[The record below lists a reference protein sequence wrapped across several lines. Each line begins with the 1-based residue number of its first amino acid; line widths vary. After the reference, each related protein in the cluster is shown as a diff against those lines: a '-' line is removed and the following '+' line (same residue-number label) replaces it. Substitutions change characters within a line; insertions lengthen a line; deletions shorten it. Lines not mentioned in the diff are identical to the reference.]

1 MRRQATRR
9 RISVFNRVTT
19 ITFLATALI
28 SALLAAIGC
37 SGKAASVRQ
46 EKARALA
53 ASAPRTTVASIAT
66 MADAKPAPRDPVY
79 AKYSDPDYGVS
90 FRYPRNFA
98 LLDSADD
105 DADSDRVLSWQ
116 QAKEAGAGVRTAE
129 ELEADDRGATLLAT
143 IVVPEDAY
151 PNTSFA
157 GGSLQFAINRYQTAS
172 ACRASLVA
180 RLGDSKGTSGTV
192 TGQGITFA
200 WIDTDSGDGNT
211 EFYERDYAGFAND
224 ACYEFFVRVGVAPGP
239 AVSAMQTVSAAVP
252 EVDQVN
258 STTTGEESAVY
269 RAPNERKLIAHLEK
283 IATSLQAEPLA
294 PSVLDKPRY
303 KSAPVLPAS
312 N

>member
-1 MRRQATRR
+1 M
-9 RISVFNRVTT
+9 FNRVTT

-28 SALLAAIGC
+28 SGVLAAIGC
-37 SGKAASVRQ
+37 SGKAASIRQ
-46 EKARALA
+46 EKARVLA
-53 ASAPRTTVASIAT
+53 ASATRTTVATVAKT
-66 MADAKPAPRDPVY
+66 VEHVAKPAPRDPIY

-105 DADSDRVLSWQ
+105 DADADRMLSWQ
-116 QAKEAGAGVRTAE
+116 QAKEAGAGVRTAD
-129 ELEADDRGATLLAT
+129 ELEADDPGSTLLAT

-172 ACRASLVA
+172 SCRANLLA
-180 RLGDSKGTSGTV
+180 RSGDAKGPSGTV
-192 TGQGITFA
+192 TGQGIAFA

-224 ACYEFFVRVGVAPGP
+224 ACYEFFVRVGVAPSPG
-239 AVSAMQTVSAAVP
+239 VSALTTAGSGA
-252 EVDQVN
+252 DGVN
-258 STTTGEESAVY
+258 SAGKVEESATY
-269 RAPNERKLIAHLEK
+269 RAPNERKLLAHLEK
-283 IATSLQAEPLA
+283 IVTSLQAEPPA
-294 PSVLDKPRY
+294 VSALDKPRY
-303 KSAPVLPAS
+303 KSAPVLPLS